1 MVILPI
7 LQSDFSKGVIKM
19 PKVKIFENNSRWNLE
34 KDINEFIQDKQ
45 IINISYSTYKVGYST
60 YREAIVAYEDATC
73 YPIISGKIA
82 DEIRQQLKIG
92 PTDETREGL
101 RILNELFEGREQ

>member
-1 MVILPI
+1 
-7 LQSDFSKGVIKM
+7 M

-60 YREAIVAYEDATC
+60 YREAIVAYEDAPC

-82 DEIRQQLKIG
+82 DEIHQQLKIG

-101 RILNELFEGREQ
+101 RILNELFEGREK